1 VIAAATAH
9 TTTVQRPVVVD
20 ITQRLAGEHVQ
31 VRDLAEYEVAQ

>member
-9 TTTVQRPVVVD
+9 TTTAHRPVVVD